1 MYKIREFGGP
11 EIMRSHEI
19 RVGGVSSFLNN
30 LGPVVKPSKRKKS
43 RNVYPGF
50 DKALPAVQVQAKEA
64 IRETIRF
71 VEQNIDRNNK

>member
-1 MYKIREFGGP
+1 
-11 EIMRSHEI
+11 
-19 RVGGVSSFLNN
+19 
-30 LGPVVKPSKRKKS
+30 VVKPSKRKKS